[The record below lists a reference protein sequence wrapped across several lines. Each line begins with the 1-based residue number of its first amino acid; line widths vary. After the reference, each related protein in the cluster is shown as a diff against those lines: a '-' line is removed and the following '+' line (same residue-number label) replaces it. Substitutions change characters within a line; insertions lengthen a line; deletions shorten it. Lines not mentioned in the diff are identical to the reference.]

1 MNIHPYFIDK
11 ARRWM
16 RHVGGRPQ
24 DAMALAEW
32 AQEAHDLGDR
42 RRSVIV
48 ARDGSIVAR
57 TREAVHLGVY
67 SVLVD
72 SDDLVAL
79 TGKAEP
85 AGLGFAL
92 DAIRHAI
99 GQPVGYASY
108 RDMCQGADVPQSTTA
123 EAA

>member
-16 RHVGGRPQ
+16 CHVGGRPQ
-24 DAMALAEW
+24 DAMALAAW

-42 RRSVIV
+42 RRGVIV
-48 ARDGSIVAR
+48 AQDGTLVAH
-57 TREAVHLGVY
+57 THEAVHLGVY

-79 TGKAEP
+79 TGRAEP
-85 AGLGFAL
+85 AGLGLAL
-92 DAIRHAI
+92 DAIRHAT

-108 RDMCQGADVPQSTTA
+108 RDMCQGAGVPRSATA